1 MVRFHRERYFSSFHQ
16 PFLLKMAY
24 ALDLCGSK
32 LRSKLASTLNE
43 ASAEPR
49 STTSFAAKQMEKM
62 GWKEGTGL
70 GKKRDGITTHI
81 KVQKREES
89 SGLGIEKERTR
100 KMGVE
105 GMWWA
110 SNVGNT
116 LFKLQ
121 KSKKK
126 KKDSKKDKKKK
137 KKKSKKSS
145 PDKPKIYTDE
155 DLFKATGGAR
165 FGMRAQSRA
174 EGKWKRTESSSELKE
189 WEDQLK
195 DKIEWNGL
203 GKAKILL
210 KQNDEGASRKRKRS
224 RIVDDERQE
233 KEVEEKRTQN
243 VDNKEPNNERDTDLN
258 NTKKKKKLK
267 KKKKRKIEEAGK

>member
-1 MVRFHRERYFSSFHQ
+1 
-16 PFLLKMAY
+16 MAY

-267 KKKKRKIEEAGK
+267 KKKKRKIEEAEK

>member
-1 MVRFHRERYFSSFHQ
+1 
-16 PFLLKMAY
+16 
-24 ALDLCGSK
+24 
-32 LRSKLASTLNE
+32 
-43 ASAEPR
+43 
-49 STTSFAAKQMEKM
+49 M
-62 GWKEGTGL
+62 GWTEGTGL

-116 LFKLQ
+116 LMKLQ

-126 KKDSKKDKKKK
+126 KKESKKDKKKK
-137 KKKSKKSS
+137 KKKSKKESS
-145 PDKPKIYTDE
+145 DEPKVYTDE
-155 DLFKATGGAR
+155 ELFKATGGAR

-195 DKIEWNGL
+195 GKIEWNGL

-210 KQNDEGASRKRKRS
+210 DENNRNASKKRKRS
-224 RIVDDERQE
+224 QIVDDE
-233 KEVEEKRTQN
+233 VEEKNVEEKGKDSSNQN
-243 VDNKEPNNERDTDLN
+243 VDNTKHPNAKEMDSKST
-258 NTKKKKKLK
+258 KKKLK
-267 KKKKRKIEEAGK
+267 KKKKKR